1 MASNCFRQKGDSM
14 NLKRSIAILA
24 CVALSALALA
34 NPAPEPDLKKIMQ
47 GLRDDTVSMLDA
59 LLIDDFDAV
68 AVAANGI
75 AHHPRIPGAQVQL
88 VAQEL
93 GAEMPAFK
101 QFDQQVH
108 DLSLSIL
115 AAAKEQD
122 RARAIADYHHM
133 LNGCLACH
141 AAYKK
146 RVAMVLSA
154 GSDGGSAR

>member
-1 MASNCFRQKGDSM
+1 M
-14 NLKRSIAILA
+14 NLQRPIAVLA
-24 CVALSALALA
+24 CVVLTALALA
-34 NPAPEPDLKKIMQ
+34 SPAPGTDLKKIMQ
-47 GLRDDTVSMLDA
+47 DLRNNTVSMLDA

-75 AHHPRIPGAQVQL
+75 AHHPSIPAAQVQL
-88 VAQEL
+88 VSREL

-108 DLSLSIL
+108 DLSLSIM

-122 RARAIADYHHM
+122 RARAIADYQQM

-141 AAYKK
+141 AAYKN
-146 RVAMVLSA
+146 RVSKVLSA
-154 GSDGGSAR
+154 VDETELKDKELL